1 MGLEV
6 ISLLTAPRLV
16 VPRCVRSPWGW
27 GGEHAYLCGWEQ
39 AGVPAGLGGQQSP
52 SGLCQGFHWRSAA
65 KRQLWPLPP
74 PLWGDTW
81 LPPSFQNTSGRTALS
96 LGVALGPLPC
106 MTSAHPALWPDPSSQ
121 QSLESVNFLKL
132 VKVGNVCQKK
142 EALEPS
148 SPEGLRFVKVDEAML
163 PLLPDARF
171 VPWVS
176 ETLPAPCPPRN

>member
-1 MGLEV
+1 
-6 ISLLTAPRLV
+6 
-16 VPRCVRSPWGW
+16 
-27 GGEHAYLCGWEQ
+27 
-39 AGVPAGLGGQQSP
+39 
-52 SGLCQGFHWRSAA
+52 
-65 KRQLWPLPP
+65 
-74 PLWGDTW
+74 
-81 LPPSFQNTSGRTALS
+81 
-96 LGVALGPLPC
+96 